1 MVVLRVHGPY
11 RLWTRKHSTSREEYM
26 TGRGKLALLAGII
39 IAGASPSF
47 VDWEQSPEYR
57 HQIIAWYGAAT
68 VLIVFGLWDG
78 GS

>member
-1 MVVLRVHGPY
+1 
-11 RLWTRKHSTSREEYM
+11 M